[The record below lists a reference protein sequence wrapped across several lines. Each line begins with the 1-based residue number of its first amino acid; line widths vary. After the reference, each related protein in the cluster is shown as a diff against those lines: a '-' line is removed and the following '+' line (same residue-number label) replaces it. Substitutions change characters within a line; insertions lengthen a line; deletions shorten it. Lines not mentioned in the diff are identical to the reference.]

1 MLGFAVVDWQE
12 ESGSAAVW
20 LVSPTQGKGAGNTNA
35 VVLDMRNEDDWMR
48 RLGNLTG
55 DRVVVLTDGSQAPG
69 LDRPITSGR
78 DLVQR
83 LSAEVRSARPLA
95 WFTSRRLTRPSGELT
110 PPSEQSPALRALAL
124 ANDLV
129 QAWSCWL
136 RIEEENVRRTVPGPA
151 GPAPDMSVIA
161 YGMPGFRMVPDPLE
175 HILSGIDA

>member
-35 VVLDMRNEDDWMR
+35 VVLDMRDEDEPMR
-48 RLGNLTG
+48 RLRNLTG

-69 LDRPITSGR
+69 LDRPITTGR

-83 LSAEVRSARPLA
+83 LSAEVRSDRPLA
-95 WFTSRRLTRPSGELT
+95 WFTSRRLTPPTGELT
-110 PPSEQSPALRALAL
+110 PPSEQSPAPRALAL

-129 QAWSCWL
+129 KAWSCWL

-175 HILSGIDA
+175 DILSGIDA